1 MNRKKM
7 DQVNAKIGSII
18 GADMVLEGNIKATQ
32 AVRVEGTIA
41 GDVSSTDALIISST
55 GKITGNVRG
64 RHIMVAGSVEGDLYS
79 DDRTEIASSGRVIG
93 NVTTKSLIVDANAV
107 FEGLCKMNPDTHGKN
122 SKPEGPDSDKKD
134 GKSNHPD
141 NK

>member
-1 MNRKKM
+1 MMNKKKT
-7 DQVNAKIGSII
+7 DQINAKIGSII
-18 GADMVLEGNIKATQ
+18 GADMVLEGNIKATE
-32 AVRVEGTIA
+32 AVRIEGTVV
-41 GDVSSTDALIISST
+41 GDVTSEDALIISST
-55 GKITGNVRG
+55 GKITGNIKG
-64 RHIMVAGSVEGDLYS
+64 RNVMVAGSLEGDLDS

-122 SKPEGPDSDKKD
+122 PKPVETNTDKKD
-134 GKSNHPD
+134 